1 MGSVIL
7 PHLHSAWHVDQS
19 ILSEDDRLVII
30 RFGKDGH
37 PDCLR
42 QDDVLAKIA
51 EKVKNFAVIYLC
63 DIDEVPDFNSM
74 YELYDPMT
82 IMVCAATRMF
92 AQRVWLVAD
101 RCFLQFFFRN
111 KHMMC
116 MSQRLVIVDSQLTS
130 SR

>member
-1 MGSVIL
+1 M
-7 PHLHSAWHVDQS
+7 
-19 ILSEDDRLVII
+19 
-30 RFGKDGH
+30 
-37 PDCLR
+37 
-42 QDDVLAKIA
+42 LAKIA
-51 EKVKNFAVIYLC
+51 EKVKNFAVVYLC